1 MKLVIDA
8 SEVAEDLSECKP
20 GDQKVVTITVGEN
33 DGKTITGEA
42 TEVEHLT
49 GEEEYKDE
57 EDGDE
62 MEDQHMGAKMGMK
75 GMKKMPKAILIVA
88 GK

>member
-8 SEVAEDLSECKP
+8 SEVAEQLADCKP
-20 GDQKVVTITVGEN
+20 GDEKLITVTIGEKE
-33 DGKTITGEA
+33 GETINGEA

-49 GEEEYKDE
+49 GEEEYEDE
-57 EDGDE
+57 EEE
-62 MEDQHMGAKMGMK
+62 MPEKMMHGKK
-75 GMKKMPKAILIVA
+75 GKGVPKAILLVA